1 MYIFSEYTP
10 EWSDNFPP
18 SAPGY
23 SGRRGVAQDA
33 LVGTDNGIFM
43 VPKSGD
49 MYSSYQS
56 RDHSMYHDRDNLL
69 YSPENVRSAAY
80 HVDNS
85 SRYLDNNSYLNSV
98 HSVNNRNGSHTNSTM
113 NRSARSIPIGDDE
126 NGFRDSVRVRNS
138 SSAKNRSRS
147 QPSYRHSDGPR
158 YPAPERPRSR
168 GQSLPRDNSRQTSF
182 YDDTIPYGPQSQVPP
197 RSPQYPMS
205 QTPLIPGSQRRLPG
219 EEDVFMTPQQPPMSS
234 LSRPGFP
241 RHSSM
246 KPGQTYLTED
256 VDTSGHPFTTNDI
269 SSVLPSPFSVSRQP
283 YHPYQR
289 QFQDSSIQPVPY
301 SNTSRHPNQ
310 SRNGSYG
317 DNDNT
322 VVARQHESP
331 DRTMTRS
338 RTASNEESSDS
349 SGRPLNYT
357 RDQLLGA
364 VDQVRRGPRTGNR
377 GQGSGQPWGS
387 GTDFSDSPPLS
398 GHGAQIP
405 ESAKPSVIVR
415 DRPSKGFSYEQ
426 EPAHR
431 HSNGQSV
438 NSSGTGSYMGRN
450 RSVGREDLTPDSVS
464 SGIGSRNTSSQ
475 LTGSSLHSRPS
486 RLGSSGTHEMSHDSA
501 VPYAEYPLTQRK
513 DVSADENYEFD
524 SYNAVESDLLE
535 ALRNYSEVNNGN
547 EELLSALQ
555 EGLSTSGLMSELY
568 PKPSRQSR
576 YSDSEKRFEKLRGE
590 YQKYRQ
596 QQIADESR
604 GSDYD
609 PRNSREYQ
617 PYQPQ
622 AESYSST
629 LSSRQ
634 SAGNYGHPDSGNFPV
649 RGNNSVYKAGPM
661 DSDML

>member
-1 MYIFSEYTP
+1 M
-10 EWSDNFPP
+10 
-18 SAPGY
+18 
-23 SGRRGVAQDA
+23 
-33 LVGTDNGIFM
+33 DNGIFM

-56 RDHSMYHDRDNLL
+56 PDHSMYRDRDNLL
-69 YSPENVRSAAY
+69 YSPENARAAAY

-85 SRYLDNNSYLNSV
+85 NRFDNNSYINSV
-98 HSVNNRNGSHTNSTM
+98 HSIPDKNSTM
-113 NRSARSIPIGDDE
+113 NRSARSIPIGDDYD
-126 NGFRDSVRVRNS
+126 GYRDSVRMRHG

-158 YPAPERPRSR
+158 YPVPERPRSR
-168 GQSLPRDNSRQTSF
+168 GQSLPRDHSRQASF

-197 RSPQYPMS
+197 RSPQYPAS
-205 QTPLIPGSQRRLPG
+205 QTPVLSPVIPGSHRVLPT
-219 EEDVFMTPQQPPMSS
+219 EEDVFMAPQPQVSA
-234 LSRPGFP
+234 SRPGFP

-256 VDTSGHPFTTNDI
+256 LGASDHPFITNDI
-269 SSVLPSPFSVSRQP
+269 SSVLPSPQT

-289 QFQDSSIQPVPY
+289 QYSDSSYPVPY
-301 SNTSRHPNQ
+301 VNVSRYPNQ
-310 SRNGSYG
+310 SRDGSYG
-317 DNDNT
+317 DMDNT
-322 VVARQHESP
+322 VVARQQPSP
-331 DRTMTRS
+331 DRTMTRA
-338 RTASNEESSDS
+338 RTISNGDSSES

-364 VDQVRRGPRTGNR
+364 VDQVRRGPRAYNR
-377 GQGSGQPWGS
+377 GQGQGQPFGS
-387 GTDFSDSPPLS
+387 ETDYSDSQSLS
-398 GHGAQIP
+398 RNGAQIP

-415 DRPSKGFSYEQ
+415 DRPSRGFSYEQ
-426 EPAHR
+426 DPSRR
-431 HSNGQSV
+431 HSNNGHSI
-438 NSSGTGSYMGRN
+438 NSSGTGSFMGRS
-450 RSVGREDLTPDSVS
+450 RSTGRDDLTPDSIS

-501 VPYAEYPLTQRK
+501 VPYTDYPPAQRK
-513 DVSADENYEFD
+513 DISADENYEFD

-576 YSDSEKRFEKLRGE
+576 YSDSEQRFEKLRGE
-590 YQKYRQ
+590 FQKYRQ
-596 QQIADESR
+596 QQQQDESS
-604 GSDYD
+604 GDYD
-609 PRNSREYQ
+609 PRTVRDYQ
-617 PYQPQ
+617 PPADRYG
-622 AESYSST
+622 SS
-629 LSSRQ
+629 Q
-634 SAGNYGHPDSGNFPV
+634 NYGHPDSGHYPV